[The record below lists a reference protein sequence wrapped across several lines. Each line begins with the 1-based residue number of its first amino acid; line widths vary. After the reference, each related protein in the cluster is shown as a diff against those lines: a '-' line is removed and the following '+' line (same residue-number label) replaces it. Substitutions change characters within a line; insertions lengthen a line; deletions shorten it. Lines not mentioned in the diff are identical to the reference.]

1 MNEEQLNKR
10 LKVYYYQKKLP
21 QASLENL
28 KKMIEQENHRHAT
41 ETEGIKFRWQDL
53 LERLRSTQIQKMV
66 AVFSCL
72 LIISLVTVQVF
83 QKDSSNNMLQT
94 AVLKEISMNHS
105 KSLVPEFSGIDIQT
119 LGSLMAKLDFSP
131 VVPDI
136 VTALNLKFQGA
147 RYCSIQ
153 GNLAV
158 LLNFKTTS
166 GNICTLYQTLSTE
179 RLVEIGEMETTSDN
193 VQVKLWHEKGLF
205 MAMAGPLD

>member
-10 LKVYYYQKKLP
+10 LKVYYHQKKLP
-21 QASLENL
+21 QASLANL

-41 ETEGIKFRWQDL
+41 ETKGIRFRWQNL
-53 LERLRSTQIQKMV
+53 LERLRSPKVPKMA

-72 LIISLVTVQVF
+72 LVISLVTVLF
-83 QKDSSNNMLQT
+83 QKDVSDNMLQT

-105 KSLVPEFSGIDIQT
+105 KSLVPEFRGIDIQT

-136 VTALNLKFQGA
+136 VTAMNLKFQGA

-158 LLNFKTTS
+158 QLKFKTTS

-179 RLVEIGEMETTSDN
+179 RLVEINEMETRSDD